1 MDKLSN
7 KTTLNECL
15 QHFDPVEND
24 TLFNAYPVAGGSS
37 KWFEC
42 RVCCSNDGPFTGHVI
57 GYGLKWF
64 ECRVCCSLDGLELK
78 KGDLILIDP
87 ANGEIKGLF
96 RDFVTVKEASKN
108 A

>member
-1 MDKLSN
+1 MDNLSS
-7 KTTLNECL
+7 KMTLSECL
-15 QHFDPVEND
+15 QHFDVVED
-24 TLFNAYPVAGGSS
+24 QEALFTVYTIGCEAP

-42 RVCCSNDGPFTGHVI
+42 RVCCSIDGV
-57 GYGLKWF
+57 
-64 ECRVCCSLDGLELK
+64 ELK

-96 RDFVTVKEASKN
+96 REFVTVKEALKN

>member
-7 KTTLNECL
+7 KRTLSECL
-15 QHFDPVEND
+15 QHFDTVEND
-24 TLFNAYPVAGGSS
+24 TLFNAYAAACEPP
-37 KWFEC
+37 KWLEC
-42 RVCCSNDGPFTGHVI
+42 RVSCSTDGQFAGHVI

-64 ECRVCCSLDGLELK
+64 ECRVCCSIDGLELK

-87 ANGEIKGLF
+87 DKGEIKGLF
-96 RDFVTVKEASKN
+96 RDFVTVKEVSKN

>member
-7 KTTLNECL
+7 KTTLSECL
-15 QHFDPVEND
+15 QHFDLVEND
-24 TLFNAYPVAGGSS
+24 TLFNAYPVAGEPS

-42 RVCCSNDGPFTGHVI
+42 RVCCSI
-57 GYGLKWF
+57 
-64 ECRVCCSLDGLELK
+64 DGLELK
-78 KGDLILIDP
+78 KGDLILLDP

-96 RDFVTVKEASKN
+96 RDFVTVKETPKN

>member
-7 KTTLNECL
+7 KMTLSECL
-15 QHFDPVEND
+15 QHFDLVEND
-24 TLFNAYPVAGGSS
+24 TIFNVYTVACEPP

-42 RVCCSNDGPFTGHVI
+42 RVCCSIDGV
-57 GYGLKWF
+57 
-64 ECRVCCSLDGLELK
+64 ELK

-87 ANGEIKGLF
+87 TNGEVKGLF
-96 RDFVTVKEASKN
+96 REFVTVKEALKN

>member
-7 KTTLNECL
+7 KTTLSECL
-15 QHFDPVEND
+15 QHFDLVEND

-42 RVCCSNDGPFTGHVI
+42 RVCCSI
-57 GYGLKWF
+57 
-64 ECRVCCSLDGLELK
+64 DGLELK